1 MAVALEADLVHMHKF
16 LLNQKEMMS
25 EKVFSDLM
33 AAQVKVFTSRL
44 EAAKLTA
51 GEGANLSSVL
61 MNGPWTHAQKGELGQ
76 ALAKGLAGDLPTKGG
91 RRPSQQ
97 MTSFP
102 CYLTDSDL
110 EHLQSDTHSLVK
122 VEKLVQRCVSL
133 SLHLP
138 STSAV
143 KHIVSTADKHD
154 ILKAFTTKLR
164 ATIKH
169 MPKSSTHLESYP
181 AKPEN
186 LPQEL
191 YNAAYSDEKPSE
203 KGVTMMGVQ
212 AHVVPYRD
220 THSMVRS
227 AKPSGSSAMS
237 SESFCM
243 QIMHAVSKMMQ
254 GQGGCQDGL
263 PGLEVFASKRKNK
276 ALANAPSATGES
288 AGSKPALEDRKAEE
302 HKKPQEEQPAEEQE
316 QKGLFDLKLP
326 EGKQPADP
334 KDQLDAMVGTFN
346 ARSKARKIER
356 EEEKDTRQ
364 TFFWRGGKVH
374 RSDRASCWRVFLCA
388 GDRNDKKVAFKGDC
402 QAAFVRALRMIEEG
416 Q

>member
-1 MAVALEADLVHMHKF
+1 MVAP
-16 LLNQKEMMS
+16 S
-25 EKVFSDLM
+25 
-33 AAQVKVFTSRL
+33 
-44 EAAKLTA
+44 AK
-51 GEGANLSSVL
+51 
-61 MNGPWTHAQKGELGQ
+61 
-76 ALAKGLAGDLPTKGG
+76 
-91 RRPSQQ
+91 
-97 MTSFP
+97 
-102 CYLTDSDL
+102 
-110 EHLQSDTHSLVK
+110 
-122 VEKLVQRCVSL
+122 
-133 SLHLP
+133 
-138 STSAV
+138 
-143 KHIVSTADKHD
+143 DKHD
-154 ILKAFTTKLR
+154 ILKAFTTSLR
-164 ATIKH
+164 AKVKH
-169 MPKSSTHLESYP
+169 MPKFSIHLESYP

-243 QIMHAVSKMMQ
+243 QFMHAVSKMMQ

-356 EEEKDTRQ
+356 EEEKDTSPNEAPHPRLPNKHLARRVRRNPLKKATTWFSKAAEGPPGRANLFLARWQ
-364 TFFWRGGKVH
+364 GSSIRSSELLEGLPLRG
-374 RSDRASCWRVFLCA
+374 RP
-388 GDRNDKKVAFKGDC
+388 
-402 QAAFVRALRMIEEG
+402 Q
-416 Q
+416 

>member
-1 MAVALEADLVHMHKF
+1 MVAP
-16 LLNQKEMMS
+16 
-25 EKVFSDLM
+25 
-33 AAQVKVFTSRL
+33 T
-44 EAAKLTA
+44 AK
-51 GEGANLSSVL
+51 
-61 MNGPWTHAQKGELGQ
+61 
-76 ALAKGLAGDLPTKGG
+76 
-91 RRPSQQ
+91 
-97 MTSFP
+97 
-102 CYLTDSDL
+102 
-110 EHLQSDTHSLVK
+110 
-122 VEKLVQRCVSL
+122 
-133 SLHLP
+133 
-138 STSAV
+138 
-143 KHIVSTADKHD
+143 DKHD

-164 ATIKH
+164 ATVKH
-169 MPKSSTHLESYP
+169 MPKSSIHLESYP

-243 QIMHAVSKMMQ
+243 QFMHAVSKMMQ

-263 PGLEVFASKRKNK
+263 PGFEVFASKRKNK
-276 ALANAPSATGES
+276 ALANAPSAAGES
-288 AGSKPALEDRKAEE
+288 SRSKLALEDRKAEQHE
-302 HKKPQEEQPAEEQE
+302 SQEEKPAEEQK

-356 EEEKDTRQ
+356 EEEKDTSPNEAPPKAKAKAKAKGKAKSVCKKVTKTAVKQSPPKTPKKTSCKKGSPQSSEKQPRGSAEQQKAPLAGQ
-364 TFFWRGGKVH
+364 TFFWHGGKVH

-402 QAAFVRALRMIEEG
+402 QSAFVRALRMIEEG